1 MEPLPE
7 KVTAGHHFQ
16 SLPKCIKRQLCTTEI
31 LTADFGKKQAVLILH
46 KAILKLHKGTV

>member
-16 SLPKCIKRQLCTTEI
+16 SLPKYIERQLCTTEI
-31 LTADFGKKQAVLILH
+31 LTADFEKNKQY
-46 KAILKLHKGTV
+46 